1 MKQLQRR
8 RWKYSFAL
16 LVSLSVGSLLTASS
30 VFAYQEVTVTDGGTI
45 TGKVTLKGNKPAP
58 RGFNLVIF
66 PDPVYC
72 GRISN
77 GQGFRLLKE
86 FTVAEDRGLK
96 GVLVMLIGI
105 QRGKPFDFPTTRI
118 EARDCR
124 FLPYINVVRRDRK
137 STRLNSSHSQIS
149 YAVFCLKKKKTH
161 QQPEISEHTSIYPCT
176 NDPIL
181 TTHDCSLP
189 PPPTPQEH
197 MRYTQTA
204 TTTSTIKLP
213 AHAQ

>member
-77 GQGFRLLKE
+77 GRGFRLLKE
-86 FTVAEDRGLK
+86 FTIAEDRGLK
-96 GVLVMLIGI
+96 DVLVMLTGI
-105 QRGKPFDFPTTRI
+105 QRGKPFDFPATRI

-124 FLPYINVVRRDRK
+124 FLPYINVLRGVGKVEVVNMDPVMHDIQAYETSELGPRVPFNVPLPMNPHHPKTAGEKNAWPQFRGFVSLNVMHDR
-137 STRLNSSHSQIS
+137 I
-149 YAVFCLKKKKTH
+149 
-161 QQPEISEHTSIYPCT
+161 
-176 NDPIL
+176 
-181 TTHDCSLP
+181 
-189 PPPTPQEH
+189 
-197 MRYTQTA
+197 
-204 TTTSTIKLP
+204 
-213 AHAQ
+213 

>member
-45 TGKVTLKGNKPAP
+45 TGKVMLKGNKPAP

-77 GQGFRLLKE
+77 GRGFRLLKE
-86 FTVAEDRGLK
+86 FTVAEDRSLK
-96 GVLVMLIGI
+96 DVLVMLTGI
-105 QRGKPFDFPTTRI
+105 QRGKPFDFPVTRI

-124 FLPYINVVRRDRK
+124 FLPYINGELRICGG
-137 STRLNSSHSQIS
+137 Q
-149 YAVFCLKKKKTH
+149 
-161 QQPEISEHTSIYPCT
+161 
-176 NDPIL
+176 
-181 TTHDCSLP
+181 SLLRADGP
-189 PPPTPQEH
+189 VGPLHNP
-197 MRYTQTA
+197 
-204 TTTSTIKLP
+204 
-213 AHAQ
+213 